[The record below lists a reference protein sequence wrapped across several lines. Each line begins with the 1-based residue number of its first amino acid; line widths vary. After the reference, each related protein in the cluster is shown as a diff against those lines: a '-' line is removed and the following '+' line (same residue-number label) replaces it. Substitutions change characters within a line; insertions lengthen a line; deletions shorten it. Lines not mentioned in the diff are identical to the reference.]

1 MNFLKNVLS
10 TVVGLILFFFGLFVL
25 VLVVGLV
32 VSASTDNKAVVEK
45 NSVINLDLSKVSQD
59 YGGKVFVKDFQYS
72 ERSRDGLSDVL
83 DAIDYAKTDNNIKG
97 IKMMNVSSGLGISQ
111 IRELR
116 EKINEFKKTGK
127 FVVSYADNYTQ
138 NSYYL
143 GSVADTV
150 YINPVG
156 DFDFKGF
163 SSEILYMKELQ
174 EKTGI
179 KMEVIRHGKYKSA
192 VEPFLEQ
199 TMSEA
204 NREQTTELLQ
214 SLWNTYAQDISKQRN
229 ISVDSLNA
237 IANRLG
243 ARTPEMALTTKLV
256 DKIAYLD
263 QVDNGIKKA
272 LGVDYQKEYK
282 EIDILDY
289 INATYTN
296 YRKNDSDKIAVIYAQ
311 GEIRSGEGSVNII
324 GEGAINRAL
333 QEARRDKNV
342 KAVVLRVNSPGGS
355 ALTSDLIL
363 REIELTKAKKPVV
376 VSMGDVAASGGYY
389 IASNAD
395 RIFAEPTT
403 ITGSIG
409 VFGMLP
415 NFKNVA
421 DKYGVNAEQVKTHQF
436 SNGYSVFEELD
447 NPTREK
453 IQEGVERV
461 YDTFLSH
468 VSKGRK
474 MTKEQVDAVAQGRV
488 WTGVKAK
495 EIGLV
500 DELGGL
506 EDAIKFAAKK
516 ANVASYK
523 TVSYPEYEIDFSE
536 LLSGYFRLQTKAT
549 QEAAIIEKIGKENY
563 EILERVNYLKQT
575 SSIQAL
581 MPFEIKVK

>member
-83 DAIDYAKTDNNIKG
+83 DAIDYAKTDKNIKG

-296 YRKNDSDKIAVIYAQ
+296 YRKNVSDKIAVIYAQ

-333 QEARRDKNV
+333 QEARRDDNV

>member
-83 DAIDYAKTDNNIKG
+83 DAIDYAKTDKNIKG

-116 EKINEFKKTGK
+116 RKINEFKKTGK

>member
-214 SLWNTYAQDISKQRN
+214 SLWNTYAQDISKQRK

-256 DKIAYLD
+256 DRIAYLD

-296 YRKNDSDKIAVIYAQ
+296 YRKNVSDKIAVIYAQ

-333 QEARRDKNV
+333 QEARRDDNV

>member
-83 DAIDYAKTDNNIKG
+83 DAIDYAKTDKNIKG

>member
-10 TVVGLILFFFGLFVL
+10 TVVGMVLFFFGLFVL
-25 VLVVGLV
+25 ILVVGLV

-83 DAIDYAKTDNNIKG
+83 DAIDYAKTDSNIKG
-97 IKMMNVSSGLGISQ
+97 IKMMNVSSDLGISQ

-116 EKINEFKKTGK
+116 KKINEFKKTGK
-127 FVVSYADNYTQ
+127 FVISYADSYTQ

-214 SLWNTYAQDISKQRN
+214 SLWNTYAQDISNQRK

-296 YRKNDSDKIAVIYAQ
+296 YRKNVSDKIAVIYAQ

-333 QEARRDKNV
+333 QEARRDDNV

-421 DKYGVNAEQVKTHQF
+421 DKYGVNAEQVQTHTF
-436 SNGYSVFEELD
+436 ANGYSVFEELD
-447 NPTREK
+447 HPTREK

-506 EDAIKFAAKK
+506 EDAIKYAAKK

-536 LLSGYFRLQTKAT
+536 LLSGYFRLQTKAS